1 MRPKNA
7 QPRAKRVPSETTHA
21 ESYYYLKQMQSRTAV
36 TLVMRDGEEL
46 AGVIEW
52 YDRDCIKLNRE
63 NAPNLMVYKDCIK
76 YVYKSEQSADDEE
89 DLDERED

>member
-1 MRPKNA
+1 
-7 QPRAKRVPSETTHA
+7 
-21 ESYYYLKQMQSRTAV
+21 MQSRTAV